1 MTSVAVDIPLLLT
14 YPPASRCKGLNAA
27 DVSQCI
33 DTFSG
38 MRSPTAF
45 DMSRGRTEDKLV
57 RRSSVRD
64 LSWPTTTVF
73 AVSSVFAMRRW
84 SYRRRSML
92 CVI

>member
-1 MTSVAVDIPLLLT
+1 MTSIAINIPLTCPL
-14 YPPASRCKGLNAA
+14 ASRCKGLNAA
-27 DVSQCI
+27 NVSQCI

-38 MRSPTAF
+38 MRSPTAL

-64 LSWPTTTVF
+64 LSWPTTAVF

-84 SYRRRSML
+84 SYRRRNIL
-92 CVI
+92 YCDF